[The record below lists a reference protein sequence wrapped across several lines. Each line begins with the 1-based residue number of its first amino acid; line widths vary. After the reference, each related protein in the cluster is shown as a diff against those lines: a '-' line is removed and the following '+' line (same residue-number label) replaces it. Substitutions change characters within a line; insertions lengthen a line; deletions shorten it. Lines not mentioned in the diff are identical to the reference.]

1 MNIMK
6 IGMCILVVGIFGIAY
21 SLIREN
27 ISQEM
32 SYTDKGLFNTEM
44 LNTAPYALFGNE
56 EFVLMTRCEREKE
69 HSLNIENHGEQG
81 IFAKLELNFQ
91 TGLIQLLNHEG
102 KVMSS
107 RKLELNEKARWFAID
122 PLAEDYN
129 STSPYA
135 YCLNNPMKYIDPD
148 GESTWVVPGAD
159 GTYRVVGGNLNDG
172 SCNIYVINGMEDILN
187 LFGMGRTQTVLG
199 ETMTMTSFYK
209 SESDKWMGTIS
220 LEDRSGLDFLNDF
233 MKNEPGLIK
242 YMLNAY
248 GGRMYDFKKLG
259 YDENLYKQD
268 VYFYR
273 GMQVGMRG
281 NGMAVYSS
289 ARDVGNFAAG
299 YIAGVNRLTWREA
312 RLGFDALESWQQGG
326 LSREGI
332 SSQNAQYLGWQYGK
346 KVVNRKNQLK

>member
-1 MNIMK
+1 
-6 IGMCILVVGIFGIAY
+6 
-21 SLIREN
+21 
-27 ISQEM
+27 
-32 SYTDKGLFNTEM
+32 
-44 LNTAPYALFGNE
+44 
-56 EFVLMTRCEREKE
+56 
-69 HSLNIENHGEQG
+69 
-81 IFAKLELNFQ
+81 
-91 TGLIQLLNHEG
+91 
-102 KVMSS
+102 
-107 RKLELNEKARWFAID
+107 
-122 PLAEDYN
+122 
-129 STSPYA
+129 
-135 YCLNNPMKYIDPD
+135 
-148 GESTWVVPGAD
+148 
-159 GTYRVVGGNLNDG
+159 
-172 SCNIYVINGMEDILN
+172 
-187 LFGMGRTQTVLG
+187 
-199 ETMTMTSFYK
+199 MTMTSFYK